1 MNSTTTEPTKGPLPG
16 LRGIDHIGLTVP
28 DLDQA
33 AAFFTDVLG
42 CTTVT
47 RVGPFRDDS
56 GSFMA
61 DVLDVH
67 PRAVIERIV
76 LQRCGH
82 GSNIELFKYT
92 APDQTTLHPRNS
104 DIGAHHLA
112 FYVDDIDA
120 ATDNALGAAEPA
132 PPGATRFLIPQGHG
146 LRDRGRR
153 GPLVALQPGRLT
165 RQQGDGHGRTVFR
178 GRGRKTPP
186 RRR

>member
-1 MNSTTTEPTKGPLPG
+1 MSTTPQTQGPIPG

-33 AAFFTDVLG
+33 AAFFTGVLG
-42 CTTVT
+42 CTTVA
-47 RVGPFRDDS
+47 RFGPFRDDT
-56 GSFMA
+56 GNFMA

-67 PRAVIERIV
+67 PRAVIESIV

-82 GSNIELFKYT
+82 GSNIELFAYT

-120 ATDNALGAAEPA
+120 AAESLRARGIATHMGPIPISDGPVAGQSILYFKAPWGLQLELISYPGGMAYERGAATVLWSPRTPA
-132 PPGATRFLIPQGHG
+132 A
-146 LRDRGRR
+146 
-153 GPLVALQPGRLT
+153 
-165 RQQGDGHGRTVFR
+165 
-178 GRGRKTPP
+178 
-186 RRR
+186 

>member
-1 MNSTTTEPTKGPLPG
+1 MSTTTTTGPLPG

-33 AAFFTDVLG
+33 ATFFTEVLG

-47 RVGPFRDDS
+47 RFGPFRDDT

-67 PRAVIERIV
+67 PRAMIESIV
-76 LQRCGH
+76 LQRCGQ

-92 APDQTTLHPRNS
+92 APDQTTLNPRNS

-120 ATDNALGAAEPA
+120 AAESLRARGITTHTGPIPINDGPVAGQSILYFKA
-132 PPGATRFLIPQGHG
+132 PWGLQLELISYPTGMAYESGATNVLWS
-146 LRDRGRR
+146 
-153 GPLVALQPGRLT
+153 
-165 RQQGDGHGRTVFR
+165 
-178 GRGRKTPP
+178 P
-186 RRR
+186 RNPAA

>member
-1 MNSTTTEPTKGPLPG
+1 MNSTPVPTTGPLPG

-33 AAFFTDVLG
+33 AAFFTEVLG
-42 CTTVT
+42 CIPVT
-47 RVGPFRDDS
+47 RFGPFRDDT

-61 DVLDVH
+61 DALDVH
-67 PRAVIERIV
+67 PRAVIESIV

-104 DIGAHHLA
+104 DVGAHHLA

-120 ATDNALGAAEPA
+120 AAASLRERGIATHMGPIPISDGPVAGQSILYFKAPWGLQLELISYPKGMAYESGADTVLWSPRNPA
-132 PPGATRFLIPQGHG
+132 A
-146 LRDRGRR
+146 
-153 GPLVALQPGRLT
+153 
-165 RQQGDGHGRTVFR
+165 
-178 GRGRKTPP
+178 
-186 RRR
+186 